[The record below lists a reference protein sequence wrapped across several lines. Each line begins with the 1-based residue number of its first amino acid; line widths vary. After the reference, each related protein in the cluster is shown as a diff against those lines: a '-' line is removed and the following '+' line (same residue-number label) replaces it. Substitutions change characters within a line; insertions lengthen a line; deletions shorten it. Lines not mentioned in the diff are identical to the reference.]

1 MDFNLPG
8 IIIFI
13 MCYAGI
19 ALGRLPGMAIDR
31 TGIALLGGM
40 LMIVTGVIDIDS
52 AINAVDYPTLI
63 ILFGLMLLSA
73 QFRMGGFYTMVTT
86 KIGKST
92 LSPGRFMIVLIF
104 LSAGLSA
111 ILSNDVIC
119 LALTPVIIQITLK
132 RGWNPLPFLFAFAA
146 SSNLGSG
153 MTIIGNP
160 QNMFIGQKAGL
171 DFGLFLLWC
180 APPALLSLVYLTY
193 WGLRREP
200 LVSNNQSNK
209 TIEIDTNTD
218 WDKQQATK
226 AILLTVILVA
236 LFFTP
241 IPHFITVL
249 GIASVLLMSRKLV
262 TSRFM
267 ALVDWP
273 LLILFIGLFLLV
285 EGFRSSDGMSLI
297 LYVFESAGIGFYNPG
312 FMAASGVFLS
322 ILVSNVPAVML
333 LMADWPEGETQL
345 AYLLSL
351 TSTFAG
357 NMVLIGS
364 IANLI
369 VAEQARRY
377 GISITF
383 SSHLKWTFIPALVSL
398 IIAVLYW
405 FFASWLFS

>member
-1 MDFNLPG
+1 MEFNLTG
-8 IIIFI
+8 IIIFTI
-13 MCYAGI
+13 CYAGI
-19 ALGRLPGMAIDR
+19 ALGRIPGMAIDR

-40 LMIVTGVIDIDS
+40 LMLVTGVIDLES
-52 AINAVDYPTLI
+52 AIMSVDYPTLI

-73 QFRMGGFYTMVTT
+73 QFRMGGFYSMVTT
-86 KIGKST
+86 KIGEST
-92 LSPGRFMIVLIF
+92 LSPGRFMVMLIL

-111 ILSNDVIC
+111 LLSNDVIC

-132 RGWNPLPFLFAFAA
+132 RGWNPFPFLFALAA
-146 SSNLGSG
+146 SSNIGSG

-171 DFGLFLLWC
+171 DFGMFLLWC
-180 APPALLSLVYLTY
+180 APPALISLIYLTY
-193 WGLRREP
+193 WGLRHEP
-200 LVSNNQSNK
+200 LISNSPMNEAID
-209 TIEIDTNTD
+209 IESDTE
-218 WDKQQATK
+218 WDKQQTTK
-226 AILLTVILVA
+226 AIVLTVILVA

-262 TSRFM
+262 TGRFM

-273 LLILFIGLFLLV
+273 LLILFSGLFLLV
-285 EGFRSSDGMSLI
+285 EGFRSSGGMSFI
-297 LYVFESAGIGFYNPG
+297 MYAFESGGIGFYDPG
-312 FMAASGVFLS
+312 FMAASGVILS

-357 NMVLIGS
+357 NLVLIGS

-377 GISITF
+377 GIIITF
-383 SSHLKWTFIPALVSL
+383 SSHLKWTFIPAVVSIL
-398 IIAVLYW
+398 IAVLFW
-405 FFASWLFS
+405 FVMMLAF